1 MIKNY
6 LTLLKLRV
14 VELLIVTTIPAMFL
28 AAKGFPDLKIALAT
42 VIGGTLAAGSANAFN
57 MAIESDRDRLMTRTA
72 SRPTAQQVISKKNSY
87 IFATVVGIIS
97 LAIFQIFTNTLATL
111 LTLFAIVF
119 YVIGYTIILKPNTS
133 QNIVWGGIAGCMPV
147 LIGWATIEN
156 KISLTAILFFL
167 VVFFWTPP
175 HFWALAIKHKSDY
188 AAADFPM
195 LPIVAKPKS
204 VVFQLWFHSIGMTIV
219 SLLLIFEAQ
228 LPTWCAVATLIL
240 VLVWKKDLLNV
251 SKELDTTMASKL
263 FQSSIVFLS
272 VYSLIL
278 VIGALQITNG

>member
-1 MIKNY
+1 MLKNY

-57 MAIESDRDRLMTRTA
+57 MAIEVDRDRLMTRTA
-72 SRPTAQQVISKKNSY
+72 SRPTAQNLISKKSSY
-87 IFATVVGIIS
+87 IFAAVVGIIS
-97 LAIFQIFTNTLATL
+97 LVIFQIFTNALATL
-111 LTLFAIVF
+111 LTLFAIIF
-119 YVIGYTIILKPNTS
+119 YVVGYTIILKPNTS

-147 LIGWATIEN
+147 LIGWAAIEN

-188 AAADFPM
+188 VAADFPM
-195 LPIVAKPKS
+195 LPLVAKHKS
-204 VVFQLWFHSIGMTIV
+204 VVFQLWFHSIGMSLV
-219 SLLLIFEAQ
+219 SLLLIFQAQ
-228 LPTWCAVATLIL
+228 LPTWCAVVTLIL
-240 VLVWKKDLLNV
+240 VVVWKKDLLNV
-251 SKELDTTMASKL
+251 SKELDMTMAAKL

-272 VYSLIL
+272 IYSLIL

>member
-1 MIKNY
+1 MLKNY

-57 MAIESDRDRLMTRTA
+57 MAIEVDRDRLMTRTA
-72 SRPTAQQVISKKNSY
+72 SRPTAQKLISKKSSY
-87 IFATVVGIIS
+87 IFAAVVGIIS
-97 LAIFQIFTNTLATL
+97 LAIFQIFTNELATL
-111 LTLFAIVF
+111 LTLFAIIF
-119 YVIGYTIILKPNTS
+119 YVVGYTIILKPNTS

-147 LIGWATIEN
+147 LIGWAAIEN

-188 AAADFPM
+188 VAADFPM
-195 LPIVAKPKS
+195 LPLVAKHKS
-204 VVFQLWFHSIGMTIV
+204 VVFQLWFHSIGMSLV
-219 SLLLIFEAQ
+219 SLLLIFQAQ
-228 LPTWCAVATLIL
+228 LPTWCAVVTLIL
-240 VLVWKKDLLNV
+240 VVVWKKDLLNV
-251 SKELDTTMASKL
+251 SKELDMTMAAKL

-272 VYSLIL
+272 IYSLIL